1 MGLEGVWV
9 YALLD
14 ALEEDR
20 QQVGGSCVCVCL
32 WGGGGRALGGCSG
45 CARGEAALRPR
56 PPQRPATP
64 LPPPSRK
71 QLIAAMHGK
80 QGEVAGLAAAN
91 DALQERLDAQQQ
103 RLELLVQQAQQQQ
116 QRLAQRA

>member
-1 MGLEGVWV
+1 
-9 YALLD
+9 
-14 ALEEDR
+14 
-20 QQVGGSCVCVCL
+20 
-32 WGGGGRALGGCSG
+32 
-45 CARGEAALRPR
+45 
-56 PPQRPATP
+56 
-64 LPPPSRK
+64 
-71 QLIAAMHGK
+71 MHGK